1 MLTKLT
7 QDLNYHQSL
16 ADQPNVSEGLTAAQ
30 LKEKFDQAAND
41 IKDYLN
47 NTLISELEDSGAG
60 SIGASVAGLVGT
72 TVQMV
77 LDSMKN
83 LVDTKANSVDVYT
96 KDNLDQGQL
105 DNRYYTE
112 TELDGGQLDNRY
124 FTEAELQSTG
134 GAAKIGATPIDTS
147 PSTVQGVLEW
157 LKLQIDLAALG
168 ALPDGSVLDVKLSN
182 LPTEIKQRFLAHVAD
197 LQPHDYFGSDT
208 SLTFTDGNLTQV
220 DVTLSGV
227 LRRRET
233 LAYTGGSLTSVNVK
247 VYTSDGV
254 TIAKEYTDT
263 LTYVDGNLSNVQRM
277 VI

>member
-1 MLTKLT
+1 VAKQNKGGESVLTKLT

-16 ADQPNVSEGLTAAQ
+16 ADQPNVSQGLTAAQ

-47 NTLISELEDSGAG
+47 NTLISELEDSGAE

-77 LDSMKN
+77 LDSMKD
-83 LVDTKANSVDVYT
+83 LVDTKANSVEVYT

-105 DNRYYTE
+105 DS
-112 TELDGGQLDNRY
+112 RY
-124 FTEAELQSTG
+124 FTEIELQSIG
-134 GAAKIGATPIDTS
+134 GAAKIGAKPIDTS

-182 LPTEIKQRFLAHVAD
+182 LPTEIKQRLSGH
-197 LQPHDYFGSDT
+197 LNSNLPH
-208 SLTFTDGNLTQV
+208 LFTDGDT
-220 DVTLSGV
+220 TYRWGLSVENGV
-227 LRRRET
+227 VMFNYEE
-233 LAYTGGSLTSVNVK
+233 VV
-247 VYTSDGV
+247 
-254 TIAKEYTDT
+254 
-263 LTYVDGNLSNVQRM
+263 
-277 VI
+277 